1 MDEMANCLP
10 FLSKKIII
18 LHYIFTK
25 VLLLNVGNK
34 KYKLFLKNVF

>member
-1 MDEMANCLP
+1 MKWQTVCH

-18 LHYIFTK
+18 LHYIFHK